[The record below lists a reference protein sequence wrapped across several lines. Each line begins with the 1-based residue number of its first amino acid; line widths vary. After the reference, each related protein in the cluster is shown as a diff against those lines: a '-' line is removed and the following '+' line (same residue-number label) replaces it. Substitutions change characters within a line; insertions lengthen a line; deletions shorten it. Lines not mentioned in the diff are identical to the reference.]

1 MTDSTAYDTR
11 MKALVDEYT
20 AWLDAN
26 QMPQLSADEQ
36 DTDPMTP
43 AQRAW
48 LSDFIDRWTAMA
60 DEA

>member
-1 MTDSTAYDTR
+1 MTDSTAYDAR

-20 AWLDAN
+20 VWLDAN

-36 DTDPMTP
+36 DTERMTP

-48 LSDFIDRWTAMA
+48 LSDFIDRWWAL
-60 DEA
+60 D